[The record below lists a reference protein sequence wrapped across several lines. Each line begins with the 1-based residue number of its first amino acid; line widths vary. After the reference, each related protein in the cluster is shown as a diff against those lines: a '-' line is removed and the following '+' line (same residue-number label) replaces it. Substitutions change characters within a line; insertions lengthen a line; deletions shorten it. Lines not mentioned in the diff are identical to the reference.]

1 MFIVYSGENRSAPGA
16 EAARPESIIVLGSVN
31 MDLIVVAR
39 ELPRPGETMLGQHF
53 RMNRGG
59 KGANQAIAAA
69 RCGAIVTFLGAV
81 GQDHFAEQLRHDL
94 FINGIEADLVRDVD
108 GTSGVA
114 IIVVDEHGENRIIVV
129 GDANSAITGLTTPEK
144 DAIAKADI
152 LMLQLELP
160 IAASV
165 AAAREAHAH
174 GTMVFLNPSPVQP
187 IPGDLLDCIDVLVLN
202 EPEAQ
207 RYGDHLLDSI
217 PHVIITK
224 GAAGCVYRGPEGQ
237 MKVPAFEV
245 EAVDTT
251 GAGDAFVGALAAT
264 WSLGPDEA
272 LRWASAAGALSA
284 THLGAYQPTREQ
296 LEAVVHGSF

>member
-1 MFIVYSGENRSAPGA
+1 LITVYSGER
-16 EAARPESIIVLGSVN
+16 RPLITVLGSVN
-31 MDLIVVAR
+31 MDLTVVSR
-39 ELPRPGETMLGQHF
+39 GLPSPGETLLGQNF

-59 KGANQAIAAA
+59 KGANQAVAAA
-69 RCGAIVTFLGAV
+69 RCGADVTFLGAV

-94 FINGIEADLVRDVD
+94 IINGVAADLLREVD

-114 IIVVDEHGENRIIVV
+114 IIVVDDHGENRIIVV
-129 GDANSAITGLTTPEK
+129 GDANSAITALTTPEK
-144 DAIAKADI
+144 DAIAGADI

-160 IAASV
+160 ISGAV
-165 AAAREAHAH
+165 AAAREAHEH

-207 RYGDHLLDSI
+207 RYGDHLLDAI
-217 PHVIITK
+217 PHVIVTQ
-224 GAAGCVYRGPEGQ
+224 GAAGCAYRGPDMQ
-237 MKVPAFEV
+237 FKFPAFDV

-251 GAGDAFVGALAAT
+251 GAGDAFVGALAASWT
-264 WSLGPDEA
+264 LGPEEA

-284 THLGAYQPTREQ
+284 THLGAYQPSREQ